1 MLLADLGGHAD
12 VRGDDALD
20 LVVMN
25 QLRDAEELLAAGAG
39 RAAHVVGDQGEIL
52 GAELNKLFDDG
63 AGLAA
68 GQEAAAHD
76 GGAIRN
82 HFRCLS
88 GSQHRFLCHF
98 FSSYSFL

>member
-1 MLLADLGGHAD
+1 
-12 VRGDDALD
+12 
-20 LVVMN
+20 MN

-63 AGLAA
+63 AGLTA

-88 GSQHRFLCHF
+88 GSQYRFFCHF